1 MNLAIA
7 MQALRVNKMRSIL
20 TMLGIVIGV
29 AAVIA
34 MIAIGN
40 GAQQRL
46 QEQIASLG
54 SNLLIVVPGSI
65 IQSGAR
71 LGAGNAQT
79 LTELDARAILNEI
92 PDVAFAAPLTRSN
105 AQVVFGNTNWAT
117 SIHGVYNDYFDVRE
131 WNLAEGRFFDQGEIT
146 RFGKVAILGKT
157 VSSQLFG
164 EDNPVGQ
171 VVRIRG
177 IPFEIIGLME
187 TKGQSLQGQDQDD
200 VIFVPL
206 TTGRNRLFGEPR
218 GRIARVGTIMIK
230 AQDGASTQ
238 EVDARITELLR
249 QRHRIAPGME
259 NDFQIRN
266 LTEILK
272 TQEAASKVMSMLLA
286 AVASVSL
293 LVGGIGIMN
302 IMLVSVT
309 ERTREIGLRLAVGAR
324 GRDIMMQFLVEA
336 MTLATLGGA
345 IGVLIGVLIS
355 WLVAYIAN
363 WNISLNPL
371 SIILAVG
378 FSAAIGIFFG
388 YYPAKK
394 AAKMQPI
401 EALRYES
408 WPLSCWR

>member
-1 MNLAIA
+1 MKFASFMNLSIA
-7 MQALRVNKMRSIL
+7 MRALRVNKMRSIL

-34 MIAIGN
+34 MIAIGG

-79 LTELDARAILNEI
+79 LTEQDARAIVTEV
-92 PDVAFAAPLTRSN
+92 PDVAFAAPLSRST
-105 AQVVFGNTNWAT
+105 AQVVFGNTNWST
-117 SIHGVYNDYFDVRE
+117 SIYGVYNDYFDVRE
-131 WNLAEGRFFDQGEIT
+131 WNLTEGRLFDQGEIS
-146 RFGKVAILGKT
+146 RFGKVAIIGKT

-177 IPFEIIGLME
+177 IPFEIIGILE
-187 TKGQSLQGQDQDD
+187 SKGQSSQGQDQDD

-230 AQDGASTQ
+230 AVDGSDTQ
-238 EVDARITELLR
+238 EVENRINDLLR
-249 QRHRIAPGME
+249 QRHRIQPGNE
-259 NDFQIRN
+259 NDFQVRN

-324 GRDIMMQFLVEA
+324 ARDIMMQFLVEA

-345 IGVLIGVLIS
+345 MGVLLGVFIS
-355 WLVAYIAN
+355 WLVAYLAK
-363 WNISLNPL
+363 WNISLSLL
-371 SIILAVG
+371 SIIFAVG

-401 EALRYES
+401 VALRYE
-408 WPLSCWR
+408 

>member
-1 MNLAIA
+1 MKLLALMNLSIA
-7 MQALRVNKMRSIL
+7 MQALRVNTMRSIL

-54 SNLLIVVPGSI
+54 SNLLIVVPGSV

-79 LTELDARAILNEI
+79 LTELDARAILADI
-92 PDVAFAAPLTRSN
+92 PEVAFAAPLTRSN

-117 SIHGVYNDYFDVRE
+117 SINGVYNDYFDVRE
-131 WNLAEGRFFDQGEIT
+131 WDLEDGRYFDQGEIT

-157 VSSQLFG
+157 VANQLFG
-164 EDNPVGQ
+164 EDNPLGQ

-177 IPFEIIGLME
+177 IPFEIIGLMQA
-187 TKGQSLQGQDQDD
+187 KGQSLMGQDQDD

-218 GRIARVGTIMIK
+218 GRIARVGVIMIK
-230 AQDGASTQ
+230 AQDGVSTQ
-238 EVDARITELLR
+238 DVEVKVTGLLR
-249 QRHRIAPGME
+249 QRHRIREGME

-272 TQEAASKVMSMLLA
+272 TQEAASRVMSMLLA

-324 GRDIMMQFLVEA
+324 SRDILLQFLVEA

-345 IGVLIGVLIS
+345 IGVLLGVVITS
-355 WLVAYIAN
+355 LVAHLAQ
-363 WNISLNPL
+363 WNVSLDA
-371 SIILAVG
+371 SAIVLAVG
-378 FSAAIGIFFG
+378 FSTVIGVFFG

-394 AAKMQPI
+394 AAAMPPI
-401 EALRYES
+401 VALRYE
-408 WPLSCWR
+408 

>member
-1 MNLAIA
+1 MKIASIMNLSIA
-7 MQALRVNKMRSIL
+7 MRALRVNKMRSIL

-34 MIAIGN
+34 MIAIGG

-79 LTELDARAILNEI
+79 LTEQDARAITTEI

-117 SIHGVYNDYFDVRE
+117 NINGVYNDYFDVRE

-187 TKGQSLQGQDQDD
+187 SKGQSSQGQDQDD

-230 AQDGASTQ
+230 AQDGADTQ
-238 EVDARITELLR
+238 EVEQRITDLLR
-249 QRHRIAPGME
+249 QRHRIQTGME
-259 NDFQIRN
+259 NDFQVRN

-345 IGVLIGVLIS
+345 VGVLLGVFIS

-363 WNISLNPL
+363 WGISLSPL
-371 SIILAVG
+371 SIIFAVG

-394 AAKMQPI
+394 AAQMQPI
-401 EALRYES
+401 DALRYE
-408 WPLSCWR
+408 

>member
-1 MNLAIA
+1 MKVSSLMNLSIA
-7 MQALRVNKMRSIL
+7 MQALRVNKLRSIL

-34 MIAIGN
+34 MIAIGG
-40 GAQQRL
+40 GAQKRV
-46 QEQIASLG
+46 QEQISSLG
-54 SNLLIVVPGSI
+54 SNLLIVVPGSV

-79 LTELDARAILNEI
+79 LTEQDANAIINEI
-92 PDVAFAAPLTRSN
+92 PEVAFAAPLSRGN

-117 SIHGVYNDYFDVRE
+117 SINGVYNNYFDVRE
-131 WNLAEGRFFDQGEIT
+131 WNLADGRLFDQGEIS

-157 VSSQLFG
+157 VASQLFG
-164 EDNPVGQ
+164 DDNPIGQ

-177 IPFEIIGLME
+177 IPFEIIGLLE
-187 TKGQSLQGQDQDD
+187 SKGQSSQGQDQDD
-200 VIFVPL
+200 VILVPL

-218 GRIARVGTIMIK
+218 GRIARVGTILIK
-230 AQDGASTQ
+230 AQDASVTGIV
-238 EVDARITELLR
+238 EERINELLR
-249 QRHRIAPGME
+249 QRHRIQPGME
-259 NDFQIRN
+259 NDFQVRN

-272 TQEAASKVMSMLLA
+272 MQEAASKVMSMLLA

-324 GRDIMMQFLVEA
+324 GRDIMTQFLVEA

-345 IGVLIGVLIS
+345 LGVLLGIARFFCCDWHFL
-355 WLVAYIAN
+355 WLLPCEEGGTNATDCC
-363 WNISLNPL
+363 
-371 SIILAVG
+371 LATR
-378 FSAAIGIFFG
+378 I
-388 YYPAKK
+388 K
-394 AAKMQPI
+394 
-401 EALRYES
+401 
-408 WPLSCWR
+408 

>member
-1 MNLAIA
+1 MKIASIMNLSIA
-7 MQALRVNKMRSIL
+7 MRALRVNKMRSIL

-34 MIAIGN
+34 MIAIGG

-79 LTELDARAILNEI
+79 LTEQDARAITPEI

-117 SIHGVYNDYFDVRE
+117 NINGVYNDYFDVRE

-187 TKGQSLQGQDQDD
+187 SKGQSSQGQDQDD

-230 AQDGASTQ
+230 AQDGADTQ
-238 EVDARITELLR
+238 EVEQRINDLLR
-249 QRHRIAPGME
+249 QRHRIQPSME
-259 NDFQIRN
+259 NDFQVRN

-345 IGVLIGVLIS
+345 VGVLLGIFIS

-363 WNISLNPL
+363 WGISLSPL
-371 SIILAVG
+371 SIIFAVG

-394 AAKMQPI
+394 AAQMQPI
-401 EALRYES
+401 EALRYE
-408 WPLSCWR
+408 

>member
-1 MNLAIA
+1 MKVSSLMNLSIA
-7 MQALRVNKMRSIL
+7 MQALRVNKLRSIL

-34 MIAIGN
+34 MIAIGG
-40 GAQQRL
+40 GAQKRV
-46 QEQIASLG
+46 QEQISSLG
-54 SNLLIVVPGSI
+54 SNLLIVVPGSV

-79 LTELDARAILNEI
+79 LTEQDANAIINEI
-92 PDVAFAAPLTRSN
+92 PEVAFAAPLSRGN

-117 SIHGVYNDYFDVRE
+117 SINGVYNNYFDVRE
-131 WNLAEGRFFDQGEIT
+131 WNLADGRLFDQGEIS

-157 VSSQLFG
+157 VASQLFG
-164 EDNPVGQ
+164 DDNPIGQ

-177 IPFEIIGLME
+177 IPFEIIGLLE
-187 TKGQSLQGQDQDD
+187 SKGQSSQCQDQDD
-200 VIFVPL
+200 VILVPL

-218 GRIARVGTIMIK
+218 GRIARVGTILIK
-230 AQDGASTQ
+230 AQDASVTGIV
-238 EVDARITELLR
+238 EERINELLR
-249 QRHRIAPGME
+249 QRHRIQPGME
-259 NDFQIRN
+259 NDFQVRN

-272 TQEAASKVMSMLLA
+272 MQEAASKVMSMLLA

-324 GRDIMMQFLVEA
+324 GRDIMTQFLVEA

-345 IGVLIGVLIS
+345 LGVLLGIAIS
-355 WLVAYIAN
+355 ALVAYLAN
-363 WNISLNPL
+363 WDISL
-371 SIILAVG
+371 SIFSIVIAVG

-394 AAKMQPI
+394 AAQMQPI
-401 EALRYES
+401 VALRYE
-408 WPLSCWR
+408 

>member
-1 MNLAIA
+1 MKVSSLMNLSIA
-7 MQALRVNKMRSIL
+7 MQALRVNKLRSIL

-34 MIAIGN
+34 MIAIGG
-40 GAQQRL
+40 GAQKRV
-46 QEQIASLG
+46 QEQISSLG
-54 SNLLIVVPGSI
+54 SNLLIVVPGSV

-79 LTELDARAILNEI
+79 LTEQDANAIINEI
-92 PDVAFAAPLTRSN
+92 PGVAFAAPLSRGN

-117 SIHGVYNDYFDVRE
+117 SINGVYNNYFDVRE
-131 WNLAEGRFFDQGEIT
+131 WNLADGRLFDQGEIS

-157 VSSQLFG
+157 VASQLFG
-164 EDNPVGQ
+164 DDNPIGQ

-177 IPFEIIGLME
+177 IPFEIIGLLE
-187 TKGQSLQGQDQDD
+187 SKGQSSQGQDQDD
-200 VIFVPL
+200 VILVPL

-218 GRIARVGTIMIK
+218 GRIARVGTILIK
-230 AQDGASTQ
+230 AQDASVTGIV
-238 EVDARITELLR
+238 EERINELLR
-249 QRHRIAPGME
+249 QRHRIQPGME
-259 NDFQIRN
+259 NDFQVRN

-272 TQEAASKVMSMLLA
+272 MQEAASKVMSMLLA

-324 GRDIMMQFLVEA
+324 GRDIMTQFLVEA

-345 IGVLIGVLIS
+345 LGVLLGIAIS
-355 WLVAYIAN
+355 ALVAYLAN
-363 WNISLNPL
+363 WDISL
-371 SIILAVG
+371 SIFSIVIAVG

-394 AAKMQPI
+394 AAQMQPI
-401 EALRYES
+401 VALRYE
-408 WPLSCWR
+408 

>member
-1 MNLAIA
+1 MKIASLMNLSIA

-34 MIAIGN
+34 MIAIGG

-79 LTELDARAILNEI
+79 LTEQDARAITTEI
-92 PDVAFAAPLTRSN
+92 SDVAFAAPLTRSN

-117 SIHGVYNDYFDVRE
+117 NINGVYNDYFDVRE

-157 VSSQLFG
+157 VSNQLFG

-187 TKGQSLQGQDQDD
+187 SKGQSSQGQDQDD

-230 AQDGASTQ
+230 AQEGSDTQ
-238 EVDARITELLR
+238 EVEARITELLR
-249 QRHRIAPGME
+249 QRHRIQTGME
-259 NDFQIRN
+259 NDFQVRN

-345 IGVLIGVLIS
+345 IGVLLGVLIS
-355 WLVAYIAN
+355 WLVAYIAG
-363 WNISLNPL
+363 WSISLNLL
-371 SIILAVG
+371 SIIFAVG
-378 FSAAIGIFFG
+378 FSAAIGVFFG

-401 EALRYES
+401 EALRYE
-408 WPLSCWR
+408 

>member
-1 MNLAIA
+1 MKIGSLMNLSIA

-34 MIAIGN
+34 MIAIGG

-79 LTELDARAILNEI
+79 LTEQDARAITTEI

-117 SIHGVYNDYFDVRE
+117 NINGVYNDYFDVRE

-187 TKGQSLQGQDQDD
+187 SKGQSSQGQDQDD

-230 AQDGASTQ
+230 AQEGSDTQ
-238 EVDARITELLR
+238 EVEARITELLR
-249 QRHRIAPGME
+249 QRHRIQPGME
-259 NDFQIRN
+259 NDFQVRN

-345 IGVLIGVLIS
+345 IGVLLGVLIS
-355 WLVAYIAN
+355 WLVAYIAG
-363 WNISLNPL
+363 WSISLNLL
-371 SIILAVG
+371 SIIFAVG

-401 EALRYES
+401 EALRYE
-408 WPLSCWR
+408 

>member
-1 MNLAIA
+1 MKFASLMNLSIA
-7 MQALRVNKMRSIL
+7 MRALRVNKMRSIL

-34 MIAIGN
+34 MIAIGG

-79 LTELDARAILNEI
+79 LTEQDARAIVTEV
-92 PDVAFAAPLTRSN
+92 PDVAFAAPLSRSS
-105 AQVVFGNTNWAT
+105 AQVVFGNTNWST
-117 SIHGVYNDYFDVRE
+117 SIYGVYNDYFDVRE
-131 WNLAEGRFFDQGEIT
+131 WNLTEGRLFDQGEIS
-146 RFGKVAILGKT
+146 RFGKVAIVGKT

-177 IPFEIIGLME
+177 IPFEIIGILE
-187 TKGQSLQGQDQDD
+187 SKGQSSQGQDQDD

-230 AQDGASTQ
+230 AIDGSDTQ
-238 EVDARITELLR
+238 EVENRINDLLR
-249 QRHRIAPGME
+249 QRHRIQPGNE
-259 NDFQIRN
+259 NDFQVRN

-324 GRDIMMQFLVEA
+324 ARDIMMQFLVEA

-345 IGVLIGVLIS
+345 MGVLLGVFIS
-355 WLVAYIAN
+355 WLVAYLAN
-363 WNISLNPL
+363 WNISLSLL
-371 SIILAVG
+371 SIIFAVG

-401 EALRYES
+401 VALRYE
-408 WPLSCWR
+408 

>member
-1 MNLAIA
+1 MNLSIA
-7 MQALRVNKMRSIL
+7 MRALRVNKMRSIL

-34 MIAIGN
+34 MIAIGG

-79 LTELDARAILNEI
+79 LTEQDARAITTEI

-117 SIHGVYNDYFDVRE
+117 NINGVYNDYFDVRE

-187 TKGQSLQGQDQDD
+187 SKGQSSQGQDQDD

-230 AQDGASTQ
+230 AQDGADTQ
-238 EVDARITELLR
+238 EVEQRITDLLR
-249 QRHRIAPGME
+249 QRHRIQPSME
-259 NDFQIRN
+259 NDFQVRN

-345 IGVLIGVLIS
+345 VGVLLGVFIS

-363 WNISLNPL
+363 WGISLSPL
-371 SIILAVG
+371 SIIFAVG

-394 AAKMQPI
+394 AAQMQPI
-401 EALRYES
+401 DALRYE
-408 WPLSCWR
+408 

>member
-1 MNLAIA
+1 MKIGSLMNLSIA

-34 MIAIGN
+34 MIAIGG

-79 LTELDARAILNEI
+79 LTEQDARAITTEI

-117 SIHGVYNDYFDVRE
+117 NINGVYNDYFDVRE

-187 TKGQSLQGQDQDD
+187 SKGQSSQGQDQDD

-230 AQDGASTQ
+230 AQEASDTQ
-238 EVDARITELLR
+238 EVEARITELLR
-249 QRHRIAPGME
+249 QRHRIQTGME
-259 NDFQIRN
+259 NDFQVRN

-345 IGVLIGVLIS
+345 IGVLLGVLIS
-355 WLVAYIAN
+355 WLVAYIAS
-363 WNISLNPL
+363 WSISLNLL
-371 SIILAVG
+371 SIIFAVG

-401 EALRYES
+401 EALRYE
-408 WPLSCWR
+408 

>member
-1 MNLAIA
+1 MKIGSLMNLSIAI
-7 MQALRVNKMRSIL
+7 QALRVNKMRSIL

-34 MIAIGN
+34 MIAIGG

-79 LTELDARAILNEI
+79 LTEQDARAITTEI

-105 AQVVFGNTNWAT
+105 AQVVFANTNWAT
-117 SIHGVYNDYFDVRE
+117 NINGVYNDYFDVRE

-187 TKGQSLQGQDQDD
+187 SKGQSSQGQDQDD

-230 AQDGASTQ
+230 AQEGSDTQ
-238 EVDARITELLR
+238 EVEARITELLR
-249 QRHRIAPGME
+249 QRHRIQTGME
-259 NDFQIRN
+259 NDFQVRN

-345 IGVLIGVLIS
+345 IGVLLGVLIS
-355 WLVAYIAN
+355 WLVAYIAG
-363 WNISLNPL
+363 WSISLNLL
-371 SIILAVG
+371 SIIFAVG

-401 EALRYES
+401 EALRYE
-408 WPLSCWR
+408 

>member
-1 MNLAIA
+1 
-7 MQALRVNKMRSIL
+7 
-20 TMLGIVIGV
+20 
-29 AAVIA
+29 
-34 MIAIGN
+34 
-40 GAQQRL
+40 
-46 QEQIASLG
+46 
-54 SNLLIVVPGSI
+54 
-65 IQSGAR
+65 
-71 LGAGNAQT
+71 
-79 LTELDARAILNEI
+79 
-92 PDVAFAAPLTRSN
+92 
-105 AQVVFGNTNWAT
+105 
-117 SIHGVYNDYFDVRE
+117 
-131 WNLAEGRFFDQGEIT
+131 
-146 RFGKVAILGKT
+146 
-157 VSSQLFG
+157 
-164 EDNPVGQ
+164 
-171 VVRIRG
+171 
-177 IPFEIIGLME
+177 ME
-187 TKGQSLQGQDQDD
+187 SKGQSSQGQDQDD

-230 AQDGASTQ
+230 AQDGADTQ
-238 EVDARITELLR
+238 EVEQRITDLLR
-249 QRHRIAPGME
+249 QRHRIQTGME
-259 NDFQIRN
+259 NDFQVRN

-345 IGVLIGVLIS
+345 IGVLLGIFIS

-363 WNISLNPL
+363 WGISLSPL
-371 SIILAVG
+371 SIIFAVG

-394 AAKMQPI
+394 AAQMQPI
-401 EALRYES
+401 DALRYE
-408 WPLSCWR
+408 

>member
-1 MNLAIA
+1 MRVASLMNLSIA

-187 TKGQSLQGQDQDD
+187 TKGQSSQGQDQDD

-230 AQDGASTQ
+230 AQEGASTQ
-238 EVDARITELLR
+238 EVEARITDLLR

-345 IGVLIGVLIS
+345 IGVLLGVLIS

-401 EALRYES
+401 EALRYE
-408 WPLSCWR
+408 

>member
-1 MNLAIA
+1 MKFASFMNLSIA
-7 MQALRVNKMRSIL
+7 MRALRVNKMRSIL

-34 MIAIGN
+34 MIAIGG

-79 LTELDARAILNEI
+79 LTEQDARAIVTEV
-92 PDVAFAAPLTRSN
+92 PDVAFAAPLSRST
-105 AQVVFGNTNWAT
+105 AQVVFGNTNWST
-117 SIHGVYNDYFDVRE
+117 SIYGVYNDYFDVRE
-131 WNLAEGRFFDQGEIT
+131 WNLTEGRLFDQGEIS
-146 RFGKVAILGKT
+146 RFGKVAIIGKT

-177 IPFEIIGLME
+177 IPFEIIGILE
-187 TKGQSLQGQDQDD
+187 SKGQSSQGQDQDD

-230 AQDGASTQ
+230 AVDGSDTQ
-238 EVDARITELLR
+238 EVENRINDLLR
-249 QRHRIAPGME
+249 QRHRIQPGNE
-259 NDFQIRN
+259 NDFQVRN

-309 ERTREIGLRLAVGAR
+309 ERTREIGLRRAVGAR
-324 GRDIMMQFLVEA
+324 ARDIMMQFLVEA

-345 IGVLIGVLIS
+345 MGVLLGVFIS
-355 WLVAYIAN
+355 WLVAYLAN
-363 WNISLNPL
+363 WNISLSLL
-371 SIILAVG
+371 SIIFAVG

-401 EALRYES
+401 VALRYE
-408 WPLSCWR
+408 

>member
-1 MNLAIA
+1 MKIASIMNLSIA
-7 MQALRVNKMRSIL
+7 MRALRVNKMRSIL

-34 MIAIGN
+34 MIAIGG

-79 LTELDARAILNEI
+79 LTEQDARAITTEI

-117 SIHGVYNDYFDVRE
+117 NINGVYNDYFDVRE

-187 TKGQSLQGQDQDD
+187 SKGQSSQGQDQDD

-230 AQDGASTQ
+230 AQDGSDTQ
-238 EVDARITELLR
+238 EVEQRITDLLR
-249 QRHRIAPGME
+249 QRHRIQPSME
-259 NDFQIRN
+259 NDFQVRN

-345 IGVLIGVLIS
+345 VGVLLGIFIS

-363 WNISLNPL
+363 WGISLSPL
-371 SIILAVG
+371 SIIFAVG

-394 AAKMQPI
+394 AAQMQPI
-401 EALRYES
+401 DALRYE
-408 WPLSCWR
+408 

>member
-1 MNLAIA
+1 MKIASLMNLSIA

-34 MIAIGN
+34 MIAIGG

-79 LTELDARAILNEI
+79 LTEQDARAITTEI
-92 PDVAFAAPLTRSN
+92 SEVAFAAPLTRSN

-117 SIHGVYNDYFDVRE
+117 NINGVYNDYFDVRE

-187 TKGQSLQGQDQDD
+187 SKGQSSQGQDQDD

-230 AQDGASTQ
+230 AQEGSDTQ
-238 EVDARITELLR
+238 EVEARITELLR
-249 QRHRIAPGME
+249 QRHRIQPSME
-259 NDFQIRN
+259 NDFQVRN

-324 GRDIMMQFLVEA
+324 GSDIMMQFLVEA

-345 IGVLIGVLIS
+345 IGVLLGVLIS
-355 WLVAYIAN
+355 WLVAYIAG
-363 WNISLNPL
+363 WNISLNLL
-371 SIILAVG
+371 SIIFAVG

-401 EALRYES
+401 EALRYE
-408 WPLSCWR
+408 

>member
-7 MQALRVNKMRSIL
+7 MQALSVNKMRSIL
-20 TMLGIVIGV
+20 TMLGIVIWV

-105 AQVVFGNTNWAT
+105 AQVVFGNTNWST

-187 TKGQSLQGQDQDD
+187 TKGQSSQGQDQDD

-230 AQDGASTQ
+230 AQEGASTQ
-238 EVDARITELLR
+238 EVEARITELLR

-378 FSAAIGIFFG
+378 FSAAIGVFFG

-401 EALRYES
+401 EALRYE
-408 WPLSCWR
+408 

>member
-1 MNLAIA
+1 MKFASLMNLSIA
-7 MQALRVNKMRSIL
+7 MRALRVNKMRSIL

-34 MIAIGN
+34 MIAIGG

-79 LTELDARAILNEI
+79 LTEQDARAIVTEVQ
-92 PDVAFAAPLTRSN
+92 DVAFAAPLSRST
-105 AQVVFGNTNWAT
+105 AQVVFGNTNWST
-117 SIHGVYNDYFDVRE
+117 SIYGVYNDYFDVRE
-131 WNLAEGRFFDQGEIT
+131 WNLTEGRLFDQGEIS
-146 RFGKVAILGKT
+146 RFGKVAIIGKT

-177 IPFEIIGLME
+177 IPFEIIGILE
-187 TKGQSLQGQDQDD
+187 SKGQSSQGQDQDD

-230 AQDGASTQ
+230 AVDGSDTQ
-238 EVDARITELLR
+238 EVENRINDLLR
-249 QRHRIAPGME
+249 QRHRIQPGNE
-259 NDFQIRN
+259 NDFQVRN

-324 GRDIMMQFLVEA
+324 ARDIMMQFLVEA

-345 IGVLIGVLIS
+345 MGVLLGVFIS
-355 WLVAYIAN
+355 WLVAYLAN
-363 WNISLNPL
+363 WNISLSLL
-371 SIILAVG
+371 SIIFAVG

-401 EALRYES
+401 VALRYE
-408 WPLSCWR
+408 

>member
-1 MNLAIA
+1 MKIASMMNLSIA
-7 MQALRVNKMRSIL
+7 MRALRVNKMRSIL

-34 MIAIGN
+34 MIAIGG

-71 LGAGNAQT
+71 LGAGNAQ
-79 LTELDARAILNEI
+79 
-92 PDVAFAAPLTRSN
+92 PLTRSN
-105 AQVVFGNTNWAT
+105 AQVVFGNTNWST
-117 SIHGVYNDYFDVRE
+117 NINGVYNDYFDVRE
-131 WNLAEGRFFDQGEIT
+131 WNLAEGRFFDQGEIS

-187 TKGQSLQGQDQDD
+187 SKGQSSQGQDQDD
-200 VIFVPL
+200 IIFVPL

-230 AQDGASTQ
+230 AIDGSDTQDV
-238 EVDARITELLR
+238 ENRITDLLR
-249 QRHRIAPGME
+249 QRHRIQPGME
-259 NDFQIRN
+259 NDFQVRN

-324 GRDIMMQFLVEA
+324 ARDIMMQFLVEA

-345 IGVLIGVLIS
+345 IGVLLGVLIS
-355 WLVAYIAN
+355 WLVAYLAH
-363 WNISLNPL
+363 WNISL
-371 SIILAVG
+371 SIVSIVFAVG
-378 FSAAIGIFFG
+378 FSASIGIFFG

-401 EALRYES
+401 VALRYE
-408 WPLSCWR
+408 

>member
-1 MNLAIA
+1 MNIGSIMNLSIA
-7 MQALRVNKMRSIL
+7 MRALRVNKMRSIL

-34 MIAIGN
+34 MIAIGG

-79 LTELDARAILNEI
+79 LTEQDARAITTEI

-117 SIHGVYNDYFDVRE
+117 NINGVYNDYFDVRE

-187 TKGQSLQGQDQDD
+187 SKGQSSQGQDQDD

-230 AQDGASTQ
+230 AQDGSDTQ
-238 EVDARITELLR
+238 EVEQRINDLLR
-249 QRHRIAPGME
+249 QRHRIQPSME
-259 NDFQIRN
+259 NDFQVRN

-345 IGVLIGVLIS
+345 VGVLLGIFIS

-363 WNISLNPL
+363 WGISLSPL
-371 SIILAVG
+371 SIIFAVG

-394 AAKMQPI
+394 AAQMQPI
-401 EALRYES
+401 DALRYE
-408 WPLSCWR
+408 